1 MGGREATKQPRT
13 VLPSTHRCSVGPLSC
28 AMASPSGARLPQHVL
43 LHVLGNNQGV
53 VDNSADRK
61 RERRDIKDVDL
72 PGYVLHHY
80 ETHCLCQMA
89 YHYLSLFSFDV

>member
-53 VDNSADRK
+53 VDNSADRE
-61 RERRDIKDVDL
+61 REREKRYQGRRPSRICTTSLRNTL
-72 PGYVLHHY
+72 PMSNGI
-80 ETHCLCQMA
+80 
-89 YHYLSLFSFDV
+89 SLVIIVFV